1 MTGLRRS
8 ELLALRWDD
17 VDLEHGQVA
26 VRRGVVAAG
35 YEVHEGEP
43 KSGRA
48 RTVALD
54 PEMVAVFHRH
64 RARQLRG
71 PDGGWRSLDRHARAL
86 FTDELGGAIHPQ
98 SVSGAFD
105 RAVKRSGLPRMRFHD
120 LRHTHAS
127 LLLATLVYPKVV
139 QERLGHS
146 SITITLDLYSHVAPG
161 MQEEAAERLGSIVFG

>member
-1 MTGLRRS
+1 M
-8 ELLALRWDD
+8 
-17 VDLEHGQVA
+17 
-26 VRRGVVAAG
+26 AAG
-35 YEVHEGEP
+35 EAWTDTPALSSPTSSV
-43 KSGRA
+43 A
-48 RTVALD
+48 R
-54 PEMVAVFHRH
+54 
-64 RARQLRG
+64 
-71 PDGGWRSLDRHARAL
+71 
-86 FTDELGGAIHPQ
+86 IHPQ